1 MPSILAVLIFGRM
14 IMRKI
19 LLASTALVAVGSV
32 AAHAADLT
40 ISGSSDWHYI
50 SFDNASN
57 TGKLNGSLID
67 YDTDIDFKFTETT
80 DSGLTLTFGV
90 GVSESATDDQY
101 LSIAGDFGTLKM
113 NNSEGFAD
121 TAMDESVADNY
132 TSLGSGDGLQMGSH
146 AADLTGGTVSYTLPS
161 MSGLTVGMSHQ
172 VAGTTTKGDNTTFS
186 AVYTTDIAAGTLK
199 GQYLQGSTD
208 DTGAAS
214 DVSGIDYSTIA
225 LRATLG
231 DVQVTGSQH
240 KKSDNGNT
248 YDLTNNIF
256 DVKYT
261 GIDGISMSA
270 FSISGDDDKQ
280 SSYDFLQTAAS
291 VTYTIATGL
300 TASLSVTDTEVTN
313 TSGTKSNDDATVLN
327 IKATF

>member
-1 MPSILAVLIFGRM
+1 
-14 IMRKI
+14 MRKI
-19 LLASTALVAVGSV
+19 LLASTALIAVGSV

-40 ISGSSDWHYI
+40 ISGTSDWHYI
-50 SFDNASN
+50 NYDNASSS
-57 TGKLNGSLID
+57 GASNGSLVD
-67 YDTDIDFKFTETT
+67 YDNDIDFKFTSTT

-90 GVSESATDDQY
+90 GMSESATDDQY

-132 TSLGSGDGLQMGSH
+132 SSLNSTNAGLQMSSH
-146 AADLTGGTVSYTLPS
+146 AADLGTSTVMYTLPT
-161 MSGLTVGMSHQ
+161 MSGLTVGISHQ
-172 VAGTTTKGDNTTFS
+172 DGGVTTKGDNTTIS
-186 AVYTTDIAAGTLK
+186 AVYSAAVASGTLK
-199 GQYLQGSTD
+199 GQFLSGNTD
-208 DTGAAS
+208 DTGLAGNT
-214 DVSGIDYSTIA
+214 SGVDYQTVA

-231 DVQVTGSQH
+231 DFQLTGSQH
-240 KKSDNGNT
+240 TKSDNGNT
-248 YDLTNNIF
+248 YDLTNNMI
-256 DVKYT
+256 DVKYS

-270 FSISGDDDKQ
+270 FSTSGDDSKQ
-280 SSYDFLQTAAS
+280 SSYDFTQTAAS

-300 TASLSVTDTEVTN
+300 TASVTITDTEVTN